1 MVTMNTTASN
11 TSPIAS
17 TDYSR
22 ADVLLEEAAA
32 FVLGVV
38 SREDAQRIRHELMQA
53 SSAEIHH
60 EYRAMTLAAQL
71 LPASLALAE
80 PPANLKERIL
90 YRLHS
95 AESVMAASAANHER
109 HEEFIPQYDA
119 QGADFYALSS
129 DEGDWLPHPVKG
141 IAVKP
146 LATDKERGYATILMR
161 LDAGVNFP
169 SHSHEG
175 AEQCYIISGDICVR
189 GQCLAQGSFFST
201 SAHANHG
208 DISTIQG
215 ATVLLVV
222 AMEDYRKSAWRV
234 GLKAVQQRFTRMFS

>member
-1 MVTMNTTASN
+1 MFTMNTSASN

-32 FVLGVV
+32 LALGAV
-38 SREDAQRIRHELMQA
+38 SREDAQRIRRELTQA

-71 LPASLALAE
+71 LPASLTLAE

-90 YRLHS
+90 SRLHS
-95 AESVMAASAANHER
+95 AESVTAIPAANHER

-119 QGADFYALSS
+119 QGADFYALSG
-129 DEGDWLPHPVKG
+129 DEGEWLPHPVKG

-175 AEQCYIISGDICVR
+175 AEQCYIISGDIYVR
-189 GQCLAQGSFFST
+189 GQRLAQGSFFST

-208 DISTIQG
+208 DISTTQG

-234 GLKAVQQRFTRMFS
+234 GLKAVRQRFARIFS

>member
-1 MVTMNTTASN
+1 MFTMNTSASN
-11 TSPIAS
+11 TSSIAS
-17 TDYSR
+17 TAYSR
-22 ADVLLEEAAA
+22 ADVLLEEAASLA
-32 FVLGVV
+32 LGAV
-38 SREDAQRIRHELMQA
+38 SREDAQRIRREITQA
-53 SSAEIHH
+53 SVEIHH

-80 PPANLKERIL
+80 PPAHLKEHIL
-90 YRLHS
+90 SRLHS
-95 AESVMAASAANHER
+95 AESVVAATAANQES

-119 QGADFYALSS
+119 QGVDFYALAS
-129 DEGDWLPHPVKG
+129 DEGEWLPHPVEG

-169 SHSHEG
+169 PHSHEG
-175 AEQCYIISGDICVR
+175 AEQCYIISGDVCVR
-189 GQCLAQGSFFST
+189 GQRLAQGSFFST
-201 SAHANHG
+201 AAHAHHG

-234 GLKAVQQRFTRMFS
+234 GLKAVRQRFAQIFS